1 MPMLWRALYTI
12 VEIIKAEEL
21 DFNLSEFSYLYS
33 LVTHDSSR
41 YLFKAKPRQPLPI
54 LKTTQH
60 DSTWKNQ
67 FFFVRRDSIPH
78 GNSLPKKWIVMCAQ
92 RFAHKSASKFG
103 LDDINSMLYP
113 CSIQK
118 ELAKGQS
125 IPEPKTMTTRAK
137 VGSKRKKSMESEDDA
152 FEVERQFHEF
162 VIEKFAHVKAHHEKS
177 LSEMEENLVSLR
189 SIVAAKDNTIS
200 KLEKDVKALKK
211 QLFMAEMETNKAVME
226 AIDEAKVFVTCT
238 VLQAKIRMAEEAV
251 DPDFDRS
258 AWDVA
263 SWKQTLLH
271 LGGEVEPEPVKAADA
286 RSSGAKETAGGAGG
300 EAGGDEVADG
310 EVAIVGYEG
319 R

>member
-1 MPMLWRALYTI
+1 ML
-12 VEIIKAEEL
+12 
-21 DFNLSEFSYLYS
+21 S
-33 LVTHDSSR
+33 
-41 YLFKAKPRQPLPI
+41 
-54 LKTTQH
+54 
-60 DSTWKNQ
+60 
-67 FFFVRRDSIPH
+67 
-78 GNSLPKKWIVMCAQ
+78 
-92 RFAHKSASKFG
+92 
-103 LDDINSMLYP
+103 P

-125 IPEPKTMTTRAK
+125 IPEPKTMMTRAK

-177 LSEMEENLVSLR
+177 LSEMEENLVGLR

-238 VLQAKIRMAEEAV
+238 VLQ
-251 DPDFDRS
+251 
-258 AWDVA
+258 
-263 SWKQTLLH
+263 TLLH

-286 RSSGAKETAGGAGG
+286 RSSGAKEMAGGAGG

-319 R
+319 C